1 MMGVELVEGRDL
13 QCSGNRVFV
22 HTTAGRRPVDVIYRR
37 VDDDFL
43 DPLQFRPESVIGC
56 PGLINAARAGNVAV
70 ANAVGNGVADD
81 KLLYTYVPD
90 LIRYYLS
97 EEPLLPNVETYRLRE
112 PGTVPLAMGRV

>member
-81 KLLYTYVPD
+81 KLLYTYVPHP
-90 LIRYYLS
+90 IPYYLS
-97 EEPLLPNVETYRLRE
+97 EEPPLPHLPAHPLRQ
-112 PGTVPLAMGRV
+112 PG